1 MHNQLVLGPLVLAT
15 FLFSAGCQAAQ
26 RTFVSSSGNDAN
38 TASNCS
44 LVYPCRSFGAALT
57 VVDTGG
63 EIIVLDSGS
72 YAPVTIGKSVSLI
85 APRGVFAGIPV
96 TSSHGVEVT
105 ASSAKVVLRGLT
117 FFGDGATTMSGIRLS
132 GTSNLTVENCR
143 VSRTQV
149 GLEVAATGTPK
160 IRVSDSLFEDNG
172 YGMYW
177 VNGYGT
183 ISRTHLLRNS
193 NDGLYAFSASGSSHI
208 ELALF
213 QLISSQN
220 AGRGLHADAFN
231 GGYIRMDLKKVLATQ
246 NSSDG
251 FFVQGSNNSTAEVS
265 LVESQ
270 FAGNASDGLE
280 GFAGN
285 SSQLRVHASGLAVSG
300 NADSGIDVE
309 SYGGGVAKVSAHNAA
324 INANGTDGIYGQ
336 TTLSGAVLQLHVMD
350 ASLSDNASRG
360 FQTYN
365 TDVSSSLRAS
375 ITDSLVSRNVGD
387 GIKSAGNGGL
397 MIAARNKIF
406 RNDYGLTQ
414 SLSGTLES
422 DGYNAVYFSTTSST
436 SGTVGS
442 FLPM

>member
-1 MHNQLVLGPLVLAT
+1 MHIHWNFGPLVLAT
-15 FLFSAGCQAAQ
+15 ILFSGPCLAAQ
-26 RTFVSSSGNDAN
+26 RTFVSSAGNDAN

-44 LVYPCRSFGAALT
+44 LVYPCRNFGAALT

-117 FFGDGATTMSGIRLS
+117 FLGNGVTTMSGIRLS
-132 GTSNLTVENCR
+132 GTSNLAVENCR
-143 VSRTQV
+143 VSRAQI
-149 GLEVAATGTPK
+149 GLEIAATGAPK
-160 IRVSDSLFEDNG
+160 VRVSDSLFEDNG
-172 YGMYW
+172 YGTYW
-177 VNGYGT
+177 FNGYGT
-183 ISRTHLLRNS
+183 ISRTHLLRNG
-193 NDGLYAFSASGSSHI
+193 NDGLYAFSSSGASHI

-213 QLISSQN
+213 QVTTSQN
-220 AGRGLHADAFN
+220 AGRGLRAEAIS
-231 GGYIRMDLKKVLATQ
+231 GGYVRMDLKKVLASE

-251 FFVQGSNNSTAEVS
+251 LYLIGSNNSTAEAS

-270 FAGNASDGLE
+270 FAGNASDGIE
-280 GFAGN
+280 GFAGTG
-285 SSQLRVHASGLAVSG
+285 SHTRVHASGLAVSG
-300 NADSGIDVE
+300 NTDSGIDIE

-324 INANGTDGIYGQ
+324 INANGADGVYGQ
-336 TTLSGAVLQLHVMD
+336 TTLSGAVLQLDLMD
-350 ASLSDNASRG
+350 TSVSDNASRG

-365 TDVSSSLRAS
+365 TDVSSSIRAS
-375 ITDSLVSRNVGD
+375 ITDSLVAKNVSD
-387 GIKSAGNGGL
+387 GIKSAGSGSL

-406 RNDYGLTQ
+406 RNNYGLAQ

-436 SGTVGS
+436 DGTIGS
-442 FLPM
+442 FSPL